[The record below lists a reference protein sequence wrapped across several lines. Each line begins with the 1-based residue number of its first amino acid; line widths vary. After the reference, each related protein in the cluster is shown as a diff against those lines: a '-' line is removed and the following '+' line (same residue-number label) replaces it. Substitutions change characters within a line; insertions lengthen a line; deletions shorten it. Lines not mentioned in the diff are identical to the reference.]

1 MNVYVF
7 ELRRLWRS
15 FVAGTLTLSGVAVV
29 LLVGL
34 FPIYHDS
41 RADVEQVLAG
51 FPPQF
56 AAAFGLTDDVF
67 SFGGFFGLTQVY
79 LSIVVAIFGALWGL
93 RAVGR
98 EKTDKCMDFIV
109 SKPVSRIGLFWAK
122 SAAVL
127 TGVVVS
133 TGVFIGTVLA
143 IRSGVEAPLPDA
155 GRLVVAALGIGGL
168 QLIFVGFGILIAV
181 LAPHLRSATGIASGL
196 GVFGFILS
204 TLPALV
210 EDDKF
215 KVVSP
220 FSYFDAR
227 SMIADGTFDGGHVA
241 IACSLIVLSFAVA
254 CVLYVRSDVKA

>member
-1 MNVYVF
+1 MNVYLF
-7 ELRRLWRS
+7 ELRHLWRS
-15 FVAGTLTLSGVAVV
+15 FVAGTLTLSGVAVI
-29 LLVGL
+29 LLQGL

-41 RADVEQVLAG
+41 RTDVEHVLAG

-56 AAAFGLTDDVF
+56 AAAFGLNDDVF

-79 LSIVVAIFGALWGL
+79 LSIVAAIFGALWGL

-98 EKTDKCMDFIV
+98 EKTNKCMDFIV
-109 SKPVSRIGLFWAK
+109 SKPVPRGGLFWAK
-122 SAAVL
+122 TAAAL

-133 TGVFIGTVLA
+133 TGVLVGTVLA
-143 IRSGVEAPLPDA
+143 IRSGLEPPLPDA
-155 GRLVVAALGIGGL
+155 GRLTVAALGIGGV
-168 QLIFVGFGILIAV
+168 QMIFAGVGILIAV

-196 GVFGFILS
+196 GVLGFILS
-204 TLPALV
+204 ALPALV

-227 SMIADGTFDGGHVA
+227 AMLVDGSFDTAHVA
-241 IACSLIVLSFAVA
+241 IAGSLVVLSVAIA
-254 CVLYVRSDVKA
+254 CVIYVRSDVKA